1 MLRKFLI
8 VAISAGVSASIPIIY
23 QANPD
28 RFEAM
33 LGSAL
38 GAPEPDRQ
46 LVSAITADRPAKAQT
61 AVLFG
66 KKVRLDADERGHFT
80 ADFKLNGRPIAALV
94 DTGATLVAINAS
106 TARRIGIS
114 LRQEDFKYKVET
126 ANGPTKAAAA
136 VIDKLQ
142 IGRIF
147 IDDVEAVVLEDKALD
162 GTLIGMSFLKRL
174 AKFQVED
181 GALLMVQ

>member
-1 MLRKFLI
+1 MPR
-8 VAISAGVSASIPIIY
+8 
-23 QANPD
+23 
-28 RFEAM
+28 
-33 LGSAL
+33 
-38 GAPEPDRQ
+38 
-46 LVSAITADRPAKAQT
+46 RPWW
-61 AVLFG
+61 
-66 KKVRLDADERGHFT
+66 
-80 ADFKLNGRPIAALV
+80 
-94 DTGATLVAINAS
+94 
-106 TARRIGIS
+106 IGIS